1 MTGETN
7 KHSILFALL
16 LSVVA
21 VVSCN
26 RGLVYSDT
34 HNMDNEIWKTE
45 DVVTFEP
52 YIDDTVSTN
61 NIFFTIRTGTS
72 YPYRNIWLFISTTS
86 PTGKV
91 IGDTLQYMLADEKG
105 EWYGKGFGNIHEL
118 NLPFRSDVFFSEKG
132 NYTFSII
139 QGMRNEELEGVY
151 DFGIRIEKLN
161 N

>member
-7 KHSILFALL
+7 KNHILFALL

-34 HNMDNEIWKTE
+34 HEMDNETWKTG
-45 DVVTFEP
+45 DVVTFES

-72 YPYRNIWLFISTTS
+72 YPYRNIWLFISTKS
-86 PTGKV
+86 PSGKM

-118 NLPFRSDVFFSEKG
+118 NLPFRSEVFFSEKG
-132 NYTFSII
+132 SYTFSII

-151 DFGIRIEKLN
+151 DFGIRIEKLKN
-161 N
+161 